1 MLNALFLQLTVPTAP
16 SDDWR
21 ADAESADPVQE
32 VNTLFPFLFPFV
44 SILIIFV
51 GIISHAVQVVN
62 AQHFI
67 IQRGIPF
74 MQKRV

>member
-44 SILIIFV
+44 SILIILCRDITRCSSGKCTTFHYSK
-51 GIISHAVQVVN
+51 GDTI
-62 AQHFI
+62 
-67 IQRGIPF
+67 
-74 MQKRV
+74 